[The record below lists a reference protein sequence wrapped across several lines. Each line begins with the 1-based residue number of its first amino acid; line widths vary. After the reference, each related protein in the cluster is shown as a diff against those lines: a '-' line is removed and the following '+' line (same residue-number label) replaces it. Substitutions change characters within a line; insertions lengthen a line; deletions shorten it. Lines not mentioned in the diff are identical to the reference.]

1 MVNVTFLVCN
11 RAKLTWQA
19 LHSLGPVDPSVFTV
33 TVSEDA
39 KCDPETRKVLSDW
52 YSSNPQGKH
61 LCGHTAEYGTGSL
74 RNQVIHAAEKYHGRG
89 RYLYLSDNDVF
100 FYPAVFEK
108 LVPIYEYAWT
118 IGFRVLGAYNHP
130 YHLPVNSYPV
140 FGGGREIISR
150 VNEIQ
155 ALALQSMLMRWEVWD
170 EFGPFQ
176 DTPVGHVCMGE
187 DVEFGNRIKA
197 SGYKLGV
204 VDPRL
209 VVNTGITN
217 SFGKKIPGWEQVIK
231 ERPHGVFIE

>member
-1 MVNVTFLVCN
+1 MVNVTFLVCS
-11 RAKLTWQA
+11 RPRLTAQA
-19 LHSLGPVDPSVFTV
+19 LHSLGPVDPSLLTV

-39 KCDPETRKVLSDW
+39 KCDTATQKVLSDW
-52 YSSNPQGKH
+52 YTSNPKGKH

-74 RNQVIHAAEKYHGRG
+74 RNQVIVASEKYHGRG

-118 IGFRVLGAYNHP
+118 LGFRVLGAYNHP

-140 FGGGREIISR
+140 YAGGRDIISR

-176 DTPVGHVCMGE
+176 DTPVGRVCMGE

-197 SGYKLGV
+197 AGYKLGV
-204 VDPRL
+204 VDPPL
-209 VVNTGITN
+209 VVNTGLTN
-217 SFGKKIPGWEQVIK
+217 SFGEKIPGWEHVMK
-231 ERPHGVFIE
+231 ECPQGVFIE